1 MFSNNKE
8 NTYYM
13 SSIPDVVNNN
23 TFLKNEYDKQV
34 GFFGRKLVESPYFSD
49 KMKLDLIKHV
59 KPEYAKQINLVEKGL
74 PYIKKTQD
82 FSNKYLS
89 DNQSFAKENY
99 YMYSNYVAGGR
110 KTKRLKKKKRITQKR
125 KKGNYSKI
133 SVKQTHK

>member
-13 SSIPDVVNNN
+13 SNIPDLVNNN
-23 TFLKNEYDKQV
+23 TFLKNEYDKHV
-34 GFFGRKLVESPYFSD
+34 GFFGKKLVESPYFSD
-49 KMKLDLIKHV
+49 KTKLDLIKHV

-89 DNQSFAKENY
+89 DNEPFSKENY
-99 YMYSNYVAGGR
+99 QMYSNYVVGGR
-110 KTKRLKKKKRITQKR
+110 KTKRSKKKKRITLKR
-125 KKGNYSKI
+125 KKSSYSKI
-133 SVKQTHK
+133 RVKQTHK

>member
-99 YMYSNYVAGGR
+99 QMYSNYVAGGR